1 MFAQLLTRFR
11 DPLRE
16 ISASELDN
24 ALRAEQSPIL
34 IDIRSADQ
42 FATGHLPG
50 AVHIPLNRLA
60 AEAGRLSR
68 SAPTVVY

>member
-1 MFAQLLTRFR
+1 MFPQLLTRFR

-16 ISASELDN
+16 ISASDLDN
-24 ALRAEQSPIL
+24 ALRAEPSPIL

-50 AVHIPLNRLA
+50 AVHIPLDRLA

-68 SAPTVVY
+68 AAPTVVY